1 MANTKKHLGSRLPE
15 DAVELA
21 GRRAAD
27 LKIPVGDY
35 VASLIRADAEGLRR
49 RAMSSA
55 ERFLADHQA
64 LFDEAEDPAGSTGKG
79 VRAA

>member
-1 MANTKKHLGSRLPE
+1 MANAKRHLGSRLPE

-21 GRRAAD
+21 GMRAAD

-35 VASLIRADAEGLRR
+35 VAGLIRADAEGLRR

-55 ERFLADHQA
+55 ERFLADHQE
-64 LFDEAEDPAGSTGKG
+64 LFDEAEDSGTSTGKG
-79 VRAA
+79 IRAA

>member
-27 LKIPVGDY
+27 LKMSVGDY
-35 VASLIRADAEGLRR
+35 VAGLIHADAEGLRP
-49 RAMSSA
+49 RAMASA

-64 LFDEAEDPAGSTGKG
+64 LFDEAEDSAKSTKKG
-79 VRAA
+79 IRAA